1 MNPYERYVLPYLI
14 DAACGLPTFEDE
26 RRRLVPRAQ
35 GRVLEIGVGTGRNL
49 PHYGAGRVSCV
60 CGVDP
65 GLHPKAVR
73 RAQAQGIELEAL
85 PLSAERIPVE
95 DHSFDCVVCTFSL
108 CTIPDPVAALAEMRR
123 ALKPGGQLL
132 FAEHGAA
139 PDPGL
144 RRWQDRITPYWKRIG
159 GGCHLNRPI
168 ATLVERGGFRI
179 EEGWQG
185 FVRAP
190 RLLGYFYTGVAVP
203 LQT

>member
-1 MNPYERYVLPYLI
+1 MNPYERYVLPYVI
-14 DAACGLPTFEDE
+14 DAVCGLPTFKDE

-49 PHYGAGRVSCV
+49 PHYAAGRVSCV

-65 GLHPKAVR
+65 GLHPKAIR
-73 RAQAQGIELEAL
+73 RARAQGIQLEAL

-108 CTIPDPVAALAEMRR
+108 CTIPDPVAALDEMRR

-144 RRWQDRITPYWKRIG
+144 RRWQDRITPYWKRIA

-179 EEGWQG
+179 KEGWQG

-203 LQT
+203 LQA